1 MNSNKKL
8 CCCDDCSSKSNGE
21 GKYMYIK
28 TWNRHKKKMDL
39 FNELEDN
46 LDSDND
52 SLMSTDDEKM
62 KSIMM
67 VFKEITFY
75 HSQVFYA

>member
-1 MNSNKKL
+1 MNSNKRL

-52 SLMSTDDEKM
+52 SLMFTDDEKM
-62 KSIMM
+62 
-67 VFKEITFY
+67 EINY
-75 HSQVFYA
+75 DGI